1 MEEAWKCK
9 RTPHQ
14 WIITKWIKCWKRSDD
29 KSYIVEST
37 VFRGF
42 GSASH
47 WLHWKAGTIPRK
59 AQDSG
64 WMKAIEGDDRVHTGD
79 VKQGM
84 VISYHRRGWS
94 TNEWVSEW
102 VSKWV
107 SELLVCHRSVKAW
120 LLIEVAICRMRSFQ
134 CGSRKFQWSSR
145 LTVTQKQSR
154 LSMDAR
160 WRWTEVR
167 FAELGLRTS
176 GSSRQWWVF
185 SRNFASPA
193 GTHTTQRDRHLRS
206 STSRQWS

>member
-1 MEEAWKCK
+1 MTKVTLLNLQYFGDLEVHRIDCIGRQVRYQGKPKTVDGWKQLK
-9 RTPHQ
+9 AMTE
-14 WIITKWIKCWKRSDD
+14 
-29 KSYIVEST
+29 YILETSN
-37 VFRGF
+37 
-42 GSASH
+42 
-47 WLHWKAGTIPRK
+47 K
-59 AQDSG
+59 
-64 WMKAIEGDDRVHTGD
+64 
-79 VKQGM
+79 
-84 VISYHRRGWS
+84 GWS
-94 TNEWVSEW
+94 SVIIEEDGRLMNEWVSEW

-120 LLIEVAICRMRSFQ
+120 LLIEVAICRMSSFQ

-154 LSMDAR
+154 LSMCAR